1 MENWLLISILLT
13 SLFIVLMIFMS
24 SRSKTARR
32 LNLSLAVFA
41 VLGTGVLWY
50 LMKQD
55 LPQPDLSE
63 SQPVTFA
70 NYQSELQSKLEQD
83 PNQAELWFKLGSV
96 YLEQGEFAAAVTS
109 YDYAI
114 RLERTP
120 VARLFAAKATALYY
134 ANKQSMG
141 EEVNALL
148 KRSLEL
154 DPNDRTALML
164 IASDHFI
171 SMRYEQA
178 IEVWTQLLDSNQQ
191 GLDRVSIIHS
201 INQAKQ
207 MLQ

>member
-13 SLFIVLMIFMS
+13 SLFIVSMIFMS

-32 LNLSLAVFA
+32 LNVSLAVFA

-134 ANKQSMG
+134 ANKQSIG

-154 DPNDRTALML
+154 DPNDRTALIL

-207 MLQ
+207 ML

>member
-55 LPQPDLSE
+55 LPQPDPSE

-134 ANKQSMG
+134 ANKQLMG

-207 MLQ
+207 ML

>member
-13 SLFIVLMIFMS
+13 SLFIISMIFMS
-24 SRSKTARR
+24 SRSKKARR

-41 VLGTGVLWY
+41 VLGIGILWY

-55 LPQPDLSE
+55 LPQPDPSE

-134 ANKQSMG
+134 ANKQLMV

-207 MLQ
+207 ML

>member
-13 SLFIVLMIFMS
+13 SLFVVSMIVMS
-24 SRSKTARR
+24 SRSTKIRR
-32 LNLSLAVFA
+32 LNLSLAVLA

-50 LMKQD
+50 LMKQE
-55 LPQPDLSE
+55 LPQPAPSE

-96 YLEQGEFAAAVTS
+96 YLEQGEFAAAVIS

-141 EEVNALL
+141 EEVNVLL
-148 KRSLEL
+148 KRSLDL
-154 DPNDRTALML
+154 DPNDRAALML

-207 MLQ
+207 ML